1 MASVYKRGHIWY
13 ASFKNAD
20 GLWDTQAACTDK
32 TASQQIANRLETDAM
47 LRREGLIDT
56 REDELAQAKRLP
68 IETHL
73 IDFEKG
79 IASRRGNTAYAA
91 QTRQRVER
99 MAALAAIKTI
109 AELIPDRVNAAIGKL
124 RDDEYS
130 VSSIA
135 HHVRAVKMFNRWLLL
150 NKRTRDDA
158 LISVKVGAT
167 IERSD
172 RKMIRMEISQDHF
185 NTLIEYTRNAP
196 TAYDMPGGERAML
209 YTLAAATG
217 FRQRELRSLTPAS
230 FNLDDAT
237 VTVTAAYSKRKRDDT
252 QPFNPELCETL
263 SAWLANKPKG
273 KPIFNLP
280 VRWELSE
287 MLRDDAV
294 AAGIPTGN
302 LSGEVLTFHSLRVSY
317 ISWLV
322 RSGASVKT
330 CQSLARHSTPMLTVG
345 TYARMSHADQEH
357 ALHALPVP
365 GSPKSEKQPML
376 KTGTYD
382 TVENVQKTGGFS
394 RRKLSLTGTHDT
406 GDMAVAVCEEN
417 PHQQQESID
426 SIDCPGR
433 DSNPHDRKR
442 SQDFKS

>member
-1 MASVYKRGHIWY
+1 MASVYKRGRIWY
-13 ASFKNAD
+13 ASFKDVD
-20 GLWDTQAACTDK
+20 GLWQTQAACTDK

-56 REDELAQAKRLP
+56 REDELAQAQKLP
-68 IETHL
+68 IGQHL
-73 IDFEKG
+73 ADFEKA
-79 IASRRGNTAYAA
+79 IASRRGNTAYAS

-99 MAALAAIKTI
+99 MATLAAITTI
-109 AELIPDRVNAAIGKL
+109 SQLLPDTVNAAIGKL
-124 RDDEYS
+124 RDESYS

-135 HHVRAVKMFNRWLLL
+135 HHVRAVKMFSRWLLL

-158 LISVKVGAT
+158 LMSVKVGGT

-172 RKMIRMEISQDHF
+172 RKMIRMEISQEHF
-185 NTLIEYTRNAP
+185 NALIEYARKAP
-196 TAYDMPGGERAML
+196 AAYGMPGSERAVL
-209 YTLAAATG
+209 YTLASATG

-230 FNLDDAT
+230 FNLDDCT
-237 VTVTAAYSKRKRDDT
+237 VTVAAAYSKRKKDDV
-252 QPFNPELCETL
+252 QPFNPELCGLL
-263 SAWLANKPKG
+263 STWLAGKSQG
-273 KPIFNLP
+273 KPVFDMP

-294 AAGIPTGN
+294 AAGIPTDN

-365 GSPKSEKQPML
+365 GAPISEKQTML
-376 KTGTYD
+376 KTGTYA
-382 TVENVQKTGGFS
+382 TVENMQKTGGVL
-394 RRKLSLTGTHDT
+394 RPKLSLAGTHDSS
-406 GDMAVAVCEEN
+406 DIPVAVCEEN
-417 PHQQQESID
+417 THQQQESID
-426 SIDCPGR
+426 STDCPGR